1 MATNTGKGHRKGAV
15 KKRSQVLNPT
25 TGRYTKRDSETG
37 KFLATKDD
45 GTPFKGIK
53 VEPPKIVYL
62 MNPSV
67 KKSTA
72 KRAEKAVR
80 AVMNAK

>member
-25 TGRYTKRDSETG
+25 TGRYTKRDTKTG
-37 KFLATKDD
+37 QFLAVKDD
-45 GTPFKGIK
+45 GTPFKGVR
-53 VEPPKIVYL
+53 VETPAIVYL

-72 KRAEKAVR
+72 KRAEKAVK
-80 AVMNAK
+80 AVLKAK